1 MTSRAAIDRLD
12 RKGTFVQGLRK
23 YGTQAVKDIGV
34 NAVEQKLRQNLPIL
48 RAPIVGSILNKT
60 MMPLVRR
67 KVGSAIDNAV
77 NQVLGQR
84 GKGMVSDL
92 VKVGVRQLPALMK
105 TGARALLRTGV
116 RQGPRILRKG
126 ARELALAG
134 SRQALKSAAQAG
146 MDVVTGKKSLKN
158 AVQTRGRQALRRTH
172 TQMKRKY
179 APPPRFWPGEA
190 RPLENDPVNALKPRK
205 PAPPISLTERL

>member
-1 MTSRAAIDRLD
+1 
-12 RKGTFVQGLRK
+12 
-23 YGTQAVKDIGV
+23 
-34 NAVEQKLRQNLPIL
+34 
-48 RAPIVGSILNKT
+48 
-60 MMPLVRR
+60 MPR
-67 KVGSAIDNAV
+67 KVRSPIDNAV

-179 APPPRFWPGEA
+179 APPPKILA
-190 RPLENDPVNALKPRK
+190 RGGPPPRK
-205 PAPPISLTERL
+205 RPRQRTKAPKARTTDIFD